1 MKKRNLGLVVGVTT
15 FALFMAEGIIHY
27 NMGVRADEP
36 NKQFHIPKGKALGEI
51 ALIVGIFSVLN
62 GVIVNEIKK
71 VI

>member
-1 MKKRNLGLVVGVTT
+1 MKKKNIGWIVGIST
-15 FALFMAEGIIHY
+15 FALFMAEGVIHY
-27 NMGVRADEP
+27 NMGVRADDP
-36 NKQFHIPKGKALGEI
+36 TKKFHIPNKNSLGEI